1 MSELTFDATRTA
13 LLVVDPYNDF
23 ISEGGKL
30 YELARETIIS
40 QDCVTHM
47 REILAAARVADLLVC
62 YAPHHRWRPG
72 DYESWHYTAPT
83 QESVA
88 TNRVFAA
95 DTWGGSFHP
104 DFQPACGELV
114 AQEHWLSSG
123 FANTD
128 LDLMLKRHGIER
140 VIVIG
145 LRANTCIDSTV
156 RSAAELGYDVTLV
169 TDAIAAFSQAEI
181 DATIQLNAPSFARTS
196 APTAE
201 LVEALR
207 PGRKRS

>member
-1 MSELTFDATRTA
+1 MTRPEADPTRTA

-30 YELARETIIS
+30 YDLCRETIAS

-47 REILAAARVADLLVC
+47 RAILSAAREAGTVVC
-62 YAPHHRWRPG
+62 FAPHRRWRPG
-72 DYESWHYTAPT
+72 DYDGWRTITAT
-83 QESVA
+83 QNA
-88 TNRVFAA
+88 IGRGQVFA
-95 DTWGGSFHP
+95 DGTWGGEFHP
-104 DFQPACGELV
+104 DFEPAPGELV

-128 LDLMLKRHGIER
+128 LHLLLTRHGVER

-156 RSAAELGYDVTLV
+156 RYAAELGYDVTLV

-181 DATIQLNAPSFARTS
+181 DATVQLNAPAYARTVTT
-196 APTAE
+196 AALVRELAE
-201 LVEALR
+201 LGAAD
-207 PGRKRS
+207 

>member
-1 MSELTFDATRTA
+1 VNDLKYDPARTA

-30 YELARETIIS
+30 YPLSRETITS

-47 REILAAARVADLLVC
+47 RQVLAAARSTGMLVC

-72 DYESWHYTAPT
+72 DYDTWHYTAPT
-83 QESVA
+83 QASVA
-88 TNRVFAA
+88 KNQVFAA
-95 DTWGGSFHP
+95 DTWGGTFHP
-104 DFQPACGELV
+104 DFQPASGELV
-114 AQEHWLSSG
+114 AQEHWLSSVCQHRPRPHPQ
-123 FANTD
+123 APRN
-128 LDLMLKRHGIER
+128 RER

-181 DATIQLNAPSFARTS
+181 DATVQLNAPSYARTRT
-196 APTAE
+196 PTAE
-201 LVEALR
+201 LVRALG
-207 PGRKRS
+207 PGTERS

>member
-1 MSELTFDATRTA
+1 MSDLTFDATRTA

-30 YELARETIIS
+30 YELTRETISS

-47 REILAAARVADLLVC
+47 REVLAAARAADLLVC

-72 DYESWHYTAPT
+72 DYESWHHMAPT
-83 QESVA
+83 QEAVA
-88 TNRVFAA
+88 RHQVFAA
-95 DTWGGSFHP
+95 ESWGGSFHP
-104 DFQPACGELV
+104 EFQPACGELV

-128 LDLMLKRHGIER
+128 LDLILKRHGIER

-181 DATIQLNAPSFARTS
+181 DATVQLNAPSFARTRT
-196 APTAE
+196 PTAE
-201 LVEALR
+201 LVQALR
-207 PGRKRS
+207 ARTTRS

>member
-1 MSELTFDATRTA
+1 VSDLSCDVSRAA

-23 ISEGGKL
+23 LSEGGKL
-30 YELARETIIS
+30 HELARETITS

-47 REILAAARVADLLVC
+47 REVLAAARAAGLLVC
-62 YAPHHRWRPG
+62 YVPHHRWRPG
-72 DYESWHYTAPT
+72 DYETWHYMAPT

-88 TNRVFAA
+88 KNHVFAA
-95 DTWGGSFHP
+95 ESWGGRFHP
-104 DFQPACGELV
+104 DFEPAFGELV

-128 LDLMLKRHGIER
+128 LDLILKRHGIER

-181 DATIQLNAPSFARTS
+181 DATIQLNAPSYARIRI
-196 APTAE
+196 PTAE
-201 LVEALR
+201 LAEALAR
-207 PGRKRS
+207 GTKRS